1 MSSSRD
7 TPGAADVPAGT
18 NRPEQEVAIEGPP
31 DTGVPA
37 TSVSEARQPKWVR
50 LIKRILGYA
59 TLIAFALMFI
69 MPFALAISA
78 SFKSRPEAAASPL
91 SLIPAEPTLRAYQ
104 LMGQFEVPR
113 WAFVSIVV
121 TVSVTLGRLFLDS
134 LAGYALARLDFPGR
148 RIVFAVVVATL
159 AIPGI
164 VLAIPRFLVLGQL
177 GMLNTFAGLILP
189 LAVDAFG
196 IFLMRQF
203 FLSIPKEME
212 ESARLDGASTFQT
225 YWRIV
230 LPLATPGLIALT
242 ILSFQGS
249 WNEFLHPLIA
259 APGDPSLR
267 TLPVGLALLRGA
279 FGEQLDFPL
288 LMGASILTTIPVA
301 IIFFTFQ
308 RYFIQGVAASGV
320 KG

>member
-1 MSSSRD
+1 MSDD
-7 TPGAADVPAGT
+7 TEVPVGT
-18 NRPEQEVAIEGPP
+18 NRPEQEPIAASPP
-31 DTGVPA
+31 GEPPQAPPSDG
-37 TSVSEARQPKWVR
+37 RQPLWYR
-50 LIKRILGYA
+50 TGKRIAGYA
-59 TLIAFALMFI
+59 VLIFFAMLFI

-78 SFKSRPEAAASPL
+78 SFKSRPEAAANPL
-91 SLIPAEPTLRAYQ
+91 SLIPAEPTMRAYEI
-104 LMGQFEVPR
+104 MGQFQVPR

-121 TVSVTLGRLFLDS
+121 SISVTLGRLFLDS
-134 LAGYALARLDFPGR
+134 LAGYALARLEFPGR
-148 RIVFAVVVATL
+148 RIVFAVIVATL

-164 VLAIPRFLVLGQL
+164 VLAIPRFLVLGEL
-177 GMLNTFAGLILP
+177 GMLNTFAGLIVP

-212 ESARLDGASTFQT
+212 ESARLDGATTFQT
-225 YWRIV
+225 FWRII
-230 LPLATPGLIALT
+230 LPLAGPGLIALT

-259 APGDPSLR
+259 APSDASLR

-288 LMGASILTTIPVA
+288 LMGASVLTTIPVA
-301 IIFFTFQ
+301 IVFFSFQ
-308 RYFIQGVAASGV
+308 RYFVQGVAAAGV

>member
-1 MSSSRD
+1 MSDD
-7 TPGAADVPAGT
+7 TEVPVGT
-18 NRPEQEVAIEGPP
+18 NRPEQEPIAASPP
-31 DTGVPA
+31 DDAPPRATVPDG
-37 TSVSEARQPKWVR
+37 RQPLWYR
-50 LIKRILGYA
+50 TGKRIAGYA
-59 TLIAFALMFI
+59 VLIFFAMLFI

-78 SFKSRPEAAASPL
+78 SFKSRPEAAANPL
-91 SLIPAEPTLRAYQ
+91 SLIPTEPTLRAYEI
-104 LMGQFEVPR
+104 MGQFDVPR

-121 TVSVTLGRLFLDS
+121 SISVTLGRLFLDS
-134 LAGYALARLDFPGR
+134 LAGYALARLEFPGR
-148 RIVFAVVVATL
+148 RIVFAVIVATL

-164 VLAIPRFLVLGQL
+164 VLAIPRFLVLGEL
-177 GMLNTFAGLILP
+177 GMLNTFGGLIVP

-212 ESARLDGASTFQT
+212 ESARLDGATTFQT
-225 YWRIV
+225 FWRII

-259 APGDPSLR
+259 APSDASLR

-288 LMGASILTTIPVA
+288 LMGASVLTTIPVA
-301 IIFFTFQ
+301 IVFFSFQ
-308 RYFIQGVAASGV
+308 RYFVQGVAAAGV